1 MSHSRSKY
9 LLVLI
14 ILALF
19 LGGSTTHAEPQPG
32 VFVTVYNNYWYNAA
46 PPLPDVSGRPVV
58 GTVVQSQILNNFDQ
72 QPLFYMYE
80 DFIVRYDGHIT
91 APCTCT
97 VAFMALADD
106 GTQLY
111 LDGALVTNDWVDKGG
126 GGSISEPI
134 PFEAGVSKEILLW
147 FYENGGGAWVELW
160 WMIDGQW
167 SVVPAEAFTQSSVT
181 TTTSTTTTSTT
192 STTTTTTTLPATTT
206 TEETTTTTEAPTT
219 TATNPQESST
229 TTGYPASTTTF
240 PETTTTWTTTTA
252 SIPSATATTSTVVSS
267 TTLGGD
273 PVSTTVATA
282 TTVDE
287 GSTPSTST
295 VTAAEAAEIATD
307 PAKVAA
313 LSAEQAEE
321 VFDAIE
327 LNELTDEQVT
337 ELVAAVQD
345 APAEVREAFEE
356 QIDIFSGGALDTYV
370 PLGSTVPVSTRRAL
384 IVITTVTAIAAVA
397 TRRK

>member
-1 MSHSRSKY
+1 LSRSRSKY

-32 VFVTVYNNYWYNAA
+32 VLVTVYNNYWYNAA

-58 GTVVQSQILNNFDQ
+58 GTLVQPQILNNFDQ
-72 QPLFYMYE
+72 QPLFNMYE

-91 APCTCT
+91 APCTCDIR
-97 VAFMALADD
+97 FMAQADD
-106 GTQLY
+106 GTKLY
-111 LDGALVTNDWVDKGG
+111 LDGALITDDWRDKGG
-126 GGSISEPI
+126 GGSVSQPV
-134 PFEAGVSKEILLW
+134 PFEAGVSKEILVW
-147 FYENGGGAWVELW
+147 FYENGGGAWVQLW

-181 TTTSTTTTSTT
+181 TTTSTSTTSTT
-192 STTTTTTTLPATTT
+192 STTTTTTTLPPTTT
-206 TEETTTTTEAPTT
+206 TEPSTTLPAEPSTTATSPTTTSTTTT
-219 TATNPQESST
+219 
-229 TTGYPASTTTF
+229 YPASTTTT

-252 SIPSATATTSTVVSS
+252 STPTVTATTVIPS
-267 TTLGGD
+267 TTIGGD

-307 PAKVAA
+307 PAKVSA
-313 LSAEQAEE
+313 LSAEQAQE

-327 LNELTDEQVT
+327 LDELTDEQVT

-356 QIDIFSGGALDTYV
+356 EVDIFSGGALDTYV

-384 IVITTVTAIAAVA
+384 IVITTVTAVAAVA